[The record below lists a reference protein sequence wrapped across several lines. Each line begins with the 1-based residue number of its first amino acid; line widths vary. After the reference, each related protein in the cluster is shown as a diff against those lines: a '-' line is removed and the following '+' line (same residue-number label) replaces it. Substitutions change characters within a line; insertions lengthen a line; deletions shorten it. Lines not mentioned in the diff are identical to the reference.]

1 MEKQTASLIEL
12 AQETTDP
19 AYGYPYDRRPIDVL
33 LQYGIIPL
41 DKPEGPTSH
50 EVVSYVRRILGVK
63 KAGHSGTLDPPA
75 TGLLPVGIGEAT
87 KALSTLLLGP
97 KEYVAVA
104 RLHDPVGEEK
114 LRGVLREFVGDIY
127 QRPPQ
132 RSSVKRVTR
141 VRRIYGIEL
150 VEQVGRLILLKV
162 SCQAGTYIRKLI
174 YDVGEALG
182 CGATMVE
189 LRRTRVCHISE
200 EEGFVR
206 LHDLLYAKE
215 MLDAGDESYIRR
227 CIRPVEYATSWL
239 KQVYIRDSAVD
250 AICHGAQ
257 LAIPGIVKLSSN
269 ISAGDIVAIYTLKG
283 ELVAIAQA
291 LLSTMEIA
299 EREKGI
305 AFKTNR
311 VVMKADTYGKLW
323 RPREQS
329 VR

>member
-1 MEKQTASLIEL
+1 MLEKQKAPLIEL
-12 AQETTDP
+12 AQEDSNP
-19 AYGYPYDRRPIDVL
+19 SYGYPFDKRPIDVL

-50 EVVSYVRRILGVK
+50 EVVSYVRRILNVK

-104 RLHDPVGEEK
+104 RLHDPVGEER
-114 LRGVLREFVGDIY
+114 LRKVLQEFVGDIY

-132 RSSVKRVTR
+132 RSSVKRITR
-141 VRRIYGIEL
+141 VRRIYSIEL
-150 VEQVGRLILLKV
+150 LEQVGKLILLKV

-174 YDVGEALG
+174 YDVGEVLG

-189 LRRTRVCHISE
+189 LRRIKVCNISE
-200 EEGFVR
+200 QDGFVR

-215 MLDAGDESYIRR
+215 MLAAGDESYMRR
-227 CIRPVEYATSWL
+227 CVRPVEYATAWM
-239 KQVYIRDSAVD
+239 KEVYIRDSAVD

-257 LAIPGIVKLSSN
+257 LAIPGIVRLSSD
-269 ISAGDIVAIYTLKG
+269 IAAGDIVVIYTLKG
-283 ELVAIAQA
+283 EIVAIAQA
-291 LLSTMEIA
+291 LLSSMEIV
-299 EREKGI
+299 EKEKGI

-311 VVMKADTYGKLW
+311 VVMKQGTYGRLW
-323 RPREQS
+323 RSKE
-329 VR
+329 

>member
-1 MEKQTASLIEL
+1 MKDLEKQSASLIEL
-12 AQETTDP
+12 AEETSDP
-19 AYGYPYDRRPIDVL
+19 AYGYFYDQRPIETL

-50 EVVSYVRRILGVK
+50 EVVSYVRKILRVE

-97 KEYVAVA
+97 KEYVAAA
-104 RLHDPVGEEK
+104 RLHDPVSDEK
-114 LRGVLREFVGDIY
+114 LRKVLQEFTGEIY

-141 VRRIYGIEL
+141 VRKIYDIDL
-150 VEQVGRLILLKV
+150 LEQVGKLILLRV

-174 YDVGEALG
+174 YDIGEVLG

-189 LRRTRVCHISE
+189 LRRTKVCHISE
-200 EEGFVR
+200 QDGLVR

-215 MLDAGDESYIRR
+215 MLNAGDESYMRR
-227 CIRPVEYATSWL
+227 YVRPVEYATAWM
-239 KQVYIRDSAVD
+239 KEVYIRDSAVD
-250 AICHGAQ
+250 ALCHGAQ
-257 LAIPGIVKLSSN
+257 LAIPGILKLSSN
-269 ISAGDIVAIYTLKG
+269 IAAGDVVAIYTLKG
-283 ELVAIAQA
+283 ELVAVAQA
-291 LLSTMEIA
+291 LLSTPEIV

-311 VVMKADTYGKLW
+311 VVMKPGTYGRLW
-323 RPREQS
+323 RS
-329 VR
+329 KG

>member
-1 MEKQTASLIEL
+1 DS
-12 AQETTDP
+12 DP
-19 AYGYPYDRRPIDVL
+19 TYGYPFDKRPIEVL

-50 EVVSYVRRILGVK
+50 EVVSYVRKILNVK

-114 LRGVLREFVGDIY
+114 LRKVLQEFVGDIY

-132 RSSVKRVTR
+132 RSSVKRITR
-141 VRRIYGIEL
+141 VRRIYSIEL
-150 VEQVGRLILLKV
+150 LEHVGKLILLKV

-174 YDVGEALG
+174 YDVGEVLG
-182 CGATMVE
+182 CGATMFE
-189 LRRTRVCHISE
+189 LRRIKVCHISE
-200 EEGFVR
+200 QDGFVR
-206 LHDLLYAKE
+206 LHDLLHAKE
-215 MLDAGDESYIRR
+215 MLNAGDESYLRR
-227 CIRPVEYATSWL
+227 CVRPVEYATAWM
-239 KQVYIRDSAVD
+239 KEVYIRDSAVD

-269 ISAGDIVAIYTLKG
+269 IAAGDMVAIYTLKG

-291 LLSTMEIA
+291 LLSSMEIV

-311 VVMKADTYGKLW
+311 VVMKQGTYERLW
-323 RPREQS
+323 RSKE
-329 VR
+329 